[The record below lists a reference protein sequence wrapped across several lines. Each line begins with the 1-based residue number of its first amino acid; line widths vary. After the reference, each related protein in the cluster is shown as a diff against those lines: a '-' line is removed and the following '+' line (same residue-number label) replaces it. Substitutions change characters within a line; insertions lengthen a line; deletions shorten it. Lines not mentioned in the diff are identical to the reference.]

1 MTEYIV
7 KLVFCKYFCFFVVV
21 KCTIYE
27 HFRQIIDSEDQEE
40 AFAQ

>member
-1 MTEYIV
+1 MTKYTV
-7 KLVFCKYFCFFVVV
+7 KLVFCKYFCIFAGV

-27 HFRQIIDSEDQEE
+27 HFRQIIDSEDQKE